1 MALSSFAEIKE
12 TEGQDPILEEG
23 KKKRAVL
30 WYTCPNLIC
39 SLVGLAFIFQMHM
52 FNVSLV
58 EFGFLPRTLSTGILL
73 GGLFGLASTLCVL
86 EPKIHKGIIGEGD
99 KRTQK
104 FSRFFW
110 ILQVIV
116 PLATFQNRAMICH
129 YFSST
134 NLSTCQAPTIIF
146 GSFFLGIFLIEF
158 LWILNWERQ
167 NNQKLY
173 M

>member
-39 SLVGLAFIFQMHM
+39 SLVGLALIFQMHM
-52 FNVSLV
+52 FNVSLI
-58 EFGFLPRTLSTGILL
+58 EFGFLPMTLSTGILL

-116 PLATFQNRAMICH
+116 PLATFQNREMICH
-129 YFSST
+129 HFSTTDFS
-134 NLSTCQAPTIIF
+134 NCPAPMIIF
-146 GSFFLGIFLIEF
+146 SSFFLGVLLVESFWIFL
-158 LWILNWERQ
+158 WEHRHH
-167 NNQKLY
+167 QKLY